1 MIGIF
6 LFAMMI
12 YLAAWMAI
20 PHTLDEKLAGSRRL
34 SQNATR
40 CNTETI
46 QGINY
51 LKKGKIQSEDET
63 SFLED
68 WQKSFQPPVNPWA
81 MNS

>member
-1 MIGIF
+1 
-6 LFAMMI
+6 
-12 YLAAWMAI
+12 MAI

-63 SFLED
+63 SFFLED
-68 WQKSFQPPVNPWA
+68 
-81 MNS
+81 

>member
-1 MIGIF
+1 
-6 LFAMMI
+6 
-12 YLAAWMAI
+12 MAI

-63 SFLED
+63 SYFRGLTKKFSTTSESMGNEFLKLVLFEFALVSLP
-68 WQKSFQPPVNPWA
+68 KH
-81 MNS
+81 

>member
-1 MIGIF
+1 
-6 LFAMMI
+6 
-12 YLAAWMAI
+12 MAI

-63 SFLED
+63 SVLED
-68 WQKSFQPPVNPWA
+68 CQKSFQPPVNPWA